1 MSKNVWYDHGIGA
14 GGTIIDFVQT
24 LHQTQDVSRALAVI
38 ADTMGAYS
46 PSLFGQAQELAR
58 IPATRNGGRS
68 KPELLSV

>member
-1 MSKNVWYDHGIGA
+1 
-14 GGTIIDFVQT
+14 VQT
-24 LHQTQDVSRALAVI
+24 LQQTQDVSRALAVI

-58 IPATRNGGRS
+58 IPATREGSRS

>member
-1 MSKNVWYDHGIGA
+1 
-14 GGTIIDFVQT
+14 VQT

-46 PSLFGQAQELAR
+46 PSLFGQVQELSR
-58 IPATRNGGRS
+58 NPATRDGGRS